1 MKPRATPNKKKTE
14 EPETGA
20 DGKGPDGKGGETRE
34 RILKAAEDLLR
45 RHGPAKTTVV
55 DVARAL
61 EMSHANVYRHFASKA
76 ELQDAVADRWL
87 KAISG
92 PLQKIA
98 HGKGPYA
105 KAGASTRLEQWVLA
119 LAAAKQRKVLDD
131 PELFA
136 TYHAVAVAARHV
148 AESHV
153 AELRDQVGAIIRDG
167 VAQGEFK
174 VADPDAAA
182 MAVLSATIRFHHPYH
197 VKESAGRID
206 QGQIRTVL
214 KLVLAGL
221 RSGAL

>member
-1 MKPRATPNKKKTE
+1 MKTARRTTTRRAPAP
-14 EPETGA
+14 EPVSI
-20 DGKGPDGKGGETRE
+20 DGRNQETRE
-34 RILKAAEDLLR
+34 RILKAAADLLR
-45 RHGPAKTTVV
+45 RHGPAKTSVV

-61 EMSHANVYRHFASKA
+61 DMSHANVYRHFASKA

-92 PLQKIA
+92 PLEKIV
-98 HGKGPYA
+98 HGKG
-105 KAGASTRLEQWVLA
+105 KASTRLEDWVLT

-136 TYHAVAVAARHV
+136 TYHAVAIAARDV
-148 AESHV
+148 AEAHV
-153 AELRDQVGAIIRDG
+153 TELRDQVAAIIRDG
-167 VAQGEFK
+167 IAQDEFK
-174 VADPDAAA
+174 VSDPDAAA
-182 MAVLSATIRFHHPYH
+182 RAVLNATTRFHHPHH

-206 QGQIRTVL
+206 QAEIRTML

>member
-1 MKPRATPNKKKTE
+1 MKAAHAITKKKAE
-14 EPETGA
+14 APEA
-20 DGKGPDGKGGETRE
+20 DGRGHDTRE
-34 RILKAAEDLLR
+34 RILTAAADLLR

-61 EMSHANVYRHFASKA
+61 DMSHANVYRHFASKT

-98 HGKGPYA
+98 HGKGAHA
-105 KAGASTRLEQWVLA
+105 KERASTRLEQWVLT

-136 TYHAVAVAARHV
+136 TYHAVAIAARGV
-148 AESHV
+148 AETHV
-153 AELRDQVGAIIRDG
+153 TELRNQVAAIIRDG

-182 MAVLSATIRFHHPYH
+182 GAVLNATTRFHHPHH
-197 VKESAGRID
+197 VKESAGRLD
-206 QGQIRTVL
+206 QAQIRTML

-221 RSGAL
+221 KSGAL

>member
-1 MKPRATPNKKKTE
+1 MKPRRSTVKRALAPEPSPEGKTPQ
-14 EPETGA
+14 
-20 DGKGPDGKGGETRE
+20 TRE
-34 RILKAAEDLLR
+34 RILKTAADLLR

-61 EMSHANVYRHFASKA
+61 DMSHANVYRHFASKA

-87 KAISG
+87 KAISE
-92 PLQKIA
+92 PLQDIVNS
-98 HGKGPYA
+98 KGR
-105 KAGASTRLEQWVLA
+105 ASARLEQWVQT

-136 TYHAVAVAARHV
+136 TYHAVAVAARGV
-148 AESHV
+148 AEAHV
-153 AELRDQVGAIIRDG
+153 AELRHQVAAIIRDG
-167 VAQGEFK
+167 VTQGEFK

-182 MAVLSATIRFHHPYH
+182 MAVLNATTRFHHPHH

-206 QGQIRTVL
+206 QGQIRIML

>member
-1 MKPRATPNKKKTE
+1 MKPRARPGKRTTE
-14 EPETGA
+14 PKAA
-20 DGKGPDGKGGETRE
+20 DGKGQETRE

-61 EMSHANVYRHFASKA
+61 EMSHANVYRHFASKT

-92 PLQKIA
+92 PLEKIA
-98 HGKGPYA
+98 HGKG
-105 KAGASTRLEQWVLA
+105 KASTRLEQWVLA

-136 TYHAVAVAARHV
+136 TYHAVAVAAREV
-148 AESHV
+148 AASHI
-153 AELRDQVGAIIRDG
+153 AELRRQVAAIIRDG
-167 VAQGEFK
+167 ISQGEFK
-174 VADPDAAA
+174 VADPDAAS

-197 VKESAGRID
+197 VRESAGRTD
-206 QGQIRTVL
+206 PAEIRTVL

>member
-1 MKPRATPNKKKTE
+1 MARRPPTKTKLKEPDAPPVDGRAS
-14 EPETGA
+14 
-20 DGKGPDGKGGETRE
+20 ETRE

-61 EMSHANVYRHFASKA
+61 DMSHANVYRHFASKT

-87 KAISG
+87 KAISR
-92 PLQKIA
+92 PLEEIA
-98 HGKGPYA
+98 LSKGAYR
-105 KAGASTRLEQWVLA
+105 KKSASARLEQWVLT

-136 TYHAVAVAARHV
+136 TYHAVATAARGV
-148 AESHV
+148 AEAHV
-153 AELRDQVGAIIRDG
+153 QELRDQVAAIIRDG

-182 MAVLSATIRFHHPYH
+182 LAVLGATIRFHHPHH
-197 VKESAGRID
+197 VRESAGRID
-206 QGQIRTVL
+206 QGQIRTML

-221 RSGAL
+221 RSGVL

>member
-1 MKPRATPNKKKTE
+1 MKPRRVTAKHAPA
-14 EPETGA
+14 PETGSE
-20 DGKGPDGKGGETRE
+20 GKSPEMRE

-61 EMSHANVYRHFASKA
+61 EMSHANVYRHFASKT

-87 KAISG
+87 KAISE
-92 PLQKIA
+92 PLAKIA
-98 HGKGPYA
+98 HGKGPHA
-105 KAGASTRLEQWVLA
+105 KESASARLEQWVLA

-136 TYHAVAVAARHV
+136 TYHAVAMAVRHV
-148 AESHV
+148 AEAHV
-153 AELRDQVGAIIRDG
+153 DELKGQLATIIRDG
-167 VAQGEFK
+167 VVAGEFK

-182 MAVLSATIRFHHPYH
+182 MAVFSATTRFHHPHH
-197 VKESAGRID
+197 VKES
-206 QGQIRTVL
+206 QGKVDPAQIRAL
-214 KLVLAGL
+214 MKLLLAGL

>member
-1 MKPRATPNKKKTE
+1 MKPRRSIVKRAPA
-14 EPETGA
+14 PERSPE
-20 DGKGPDGKGGETRE
+20 GKSPETRE
-34 RILKAAEDLLR
+34 RILKTAAELLR

-61 EMSHANVYRHFASKA
+61 DMSHANVYRHFASKA

-87 KAISG
+87 KAISA
-92 PLQKIA
+92 PLQEIVQSK
-98 HGKGPYA
+98 GK
-105 KAGASTRLEQWVLA
+105 ASTRLEQWVQT

-136 TYHAVAVAARHV
+136 TYHAVAVAARDV
-148 AESHV
+148 AEAHV
-153 AELRDQVGAIIRDG
+153 AELRHQVAAIIRDG

-182 MAVLSATIRFHHPYH
+182 MAVLNATTRFHHPHH

-206 QGQIRTVL
+206 QPQIKTML

>member
-1 MKPRATPNKKKTE
+1 MKPRRSTAKRAPAA
-14 EPETGA
+14 EPGPE
-20 DGKGPDGKGGETRE
+20 GKSPETRE

-61 EMSHANVYRHFASKA
+61 EMSHANVYRHFASKT

-87 KAISG
+87 KAISE

-98 HGKGPYA
+98 HGKGT
-105 KAGASTRLEQWVLA
+105 ASARLERWVLT

-148 AESHV
+148 AEAHV
-153 AELRDQVGAIIRDG
+153 DELRNQLATIIRDG
-167 VAQGEFK
+167 IAAGEFK
-174 VADPDAAA
+174 VSDPDAAA
-182 MAVLSATIRFHHPYH
+182 MAVFSATTRFHHPHH

-206 QGQIRTVL
+206 PAQIRAL
-214 KLVLAGL
+214 MKLLLAGL